1 MSLKKKSGKVKKGS
15 YSYKEDYGNLLDTME
30 SYGAIVDTAVMHD
43 KDPFII
49 SFSPEEYNK
58 ELEKKLEKLRSR
70 KGIDF
75 DFSLQQM
82 LIGENDVD
90 AFGNS
95 PDYDIK
101 KKRLVMRFYPDSE
114 EEWEYIKELFGFS
127 DVMLDIFDSIKI

>member
-1 MSLKKKSGKVKKGS
+1 MSLKKKTGKVKKGS
-15 YSYKEDYGNLLDTME
+15 YVYREDYANLVDVMDE
-30 SYGAIVDTAVMHD
+30 YNEMVDTAVLHD
-43 KDPFII
+43 ENPFII

-82 LIGENDVD
+82 IIGENDID
-90 AFGNS
+90 SFGHS

-127 DVMLDIFDSIKI
+127 DVMLDIFESIKV